1 MFCRYKPD
9 KVLISDHLA
18 FASRFAAMGA
28 RKLSHD
34 GKRANGAGIELHALL
49 QVFDSFN
56 VLHNNN
62 FSLKSCYL
70 WCTLVN
76 RLLFASQIT
85 VAA

>member
-1 MFCRYKPD
+1 M
-9 KVLISDHLA
+9 A
-18 FASRFAAMGA
+18 A
-28 RKLSHD
+28 RKLTPDS
-34 GKRANGAGIELHALL
+34 KRANIGGIELHALL